1 MHNIKWQSKVTNNE
15 ILKEVNLAITFTLL
29 KQRRMRW
36 LDHFVRMN
44 DNQIRKE
51 HLYSAERSQGTRA
64 WPVNKLV
71 VTLVERQNRRDNAR
85 KRENT
90 LKRRQVLSA
99 STKVEGEGGGWILKR
114 KSKK

>member
-1 MHNIKWQSKVTNNE
+1 MHNIEWQSKVTNNE

-29 KQRRMRW
+29 TQRRMRW
-36 LDHFVRMN
+36 PGHFVRMN

-71 VTLVERQNRRDNAR
+71 VTLVERTEETTQERGR
-85 KRENT
+85 T
-90 LKRRQVLSA
+90 LKKD
-99 STKVEGEGGGWILKR
+99 TKYYLQALKWR
-114 KSKK
+114 GRGVVGY